1 MTSITKQKEG
11 SEIGILKELR
21 WSSPCHKC
29 KRDWLTW
36 SMIIAPD
43 QVWIFKKQI
52 TYWSLKGY

>member
-1 MTSITKQKEG
+1 MTNQKEG